1 LLLAAIFKPPSRIA
15 FMLRRSDRPL
25 IYSQPVTNKSSNE
38 PKAAGA
44 GAIFAGFNPC
54 DWQHSLI
61 EFKPI
66 RRNLGA

>member
-1 LLLAAIFKPPSRIA
+1 LLLAAIFKPPSQIA

-25 IYSQPVTNKSSNE
+25 IYSQAVTNKSSNE

-44 GAIFAGFNPC
+44 AAIICRLNPC

-66 RRNLGA
+66 WRNLGA